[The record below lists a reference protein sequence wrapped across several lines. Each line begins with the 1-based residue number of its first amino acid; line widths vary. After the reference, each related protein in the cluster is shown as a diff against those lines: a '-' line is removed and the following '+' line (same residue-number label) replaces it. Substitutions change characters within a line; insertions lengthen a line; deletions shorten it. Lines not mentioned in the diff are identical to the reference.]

1 MAVTHEQVN
10 AILGTLEVKYHHFPD
25 TKCVV
30 AAAHAPDGFVWG
42 QGWASAQP
50 STPFDLER
58 GKSIALKKAMACAE
72 DNIWEKLGFLDYVNN
87 KEDKSEE
94 SRDAIPFL
102 PKPLDLT
109 DGSLKCCLF
118 GIDGVEPQ
126 AVVGRL
132 LHITRIN
139 AIHVYTHPL
148 FAQYSAAEE
157 PVRIAIHSP
166 THLGSYEFDLTNL
179 KQTNLTYQSN
189 SLMPGTSV
197 QIRAVYNSTTSE
209 IDLVTFIG
217 NSRYSISKIELE
229 GFYA

>member
-126 AVVGRL
+126 AVAGRL
-132 LHITRIN
+132 LHVTRVS
-139 AIHVYTHPL
+139 AIHVSTRKLLDDP
-148 FAQYSAAEE
+148 
-157 PVRIAIHSP
+157 PVRLAIPAAPGQPPHAFNATALQP
-166 THLGSYEFDLTNL
+166 TKLFYQSESLMSNVVVRIGATYDAVTGVIDLTAEI
-179 KQTNLTYQSN
+179 TR
-189 SLMPGTSV
+189 PG
-197 QIRAVYNSTTSE
+197 YC
-209 IDLVTFIG
+209 
-217 NSRYSISKIELE
+217 ISKIELD